1 LKKPFSRWGAAKHR
15 KHQRPSILK
24 PLRDNGKSNRVAEGL
39 FDLNGS
45 ERMGTEKDGEKGKK

>member
-1 LKKPFSRWGAAKHR
+1 
-15 KHQRPSILK
+15 
-24 PLRDNGKSNRVAEGL
+24 LRDNGKSNRVAEGL